1 MKKIVVVGGG
11 TAGWLTALFVQRTF
25 PSLDITVV
33 ESKDIGILGAGE
45 GSTPHLIS
53 FLDLLNIP
61 VSDLIQNCDATI
73 KNGIKFT
80 NWKNDEDFYYNSFL
94 INPNSEVSLHKLFPA
109 TLSNHPLLMANFYK
123 TDNIKEID
131 FVAKLS
137 EKNKVPFVFTS
148 KQLENPIFDFNNHSS
163 FSVHFNATKFANRLK
178 EIGSIR
184 GINVIEKNITDVIL
198 DKNENVDYLVL
209 DNKEKIYCD
218 FVFDCSG
225 FHRLIIGNKYKSTF
239 NSYNDFI
246 PNDSAIPFFIKM
258 DKEIPPYTEAI
269 AMKYGWMWKIPL
281 QSRYGCGYVYDS
293 SVANEEDIIK
303 EIENH
308 LGFKP
313 EYPRKNKGS
322 FKFNAGYYEEPW
334 IKNCVAI
341 GLSSNFIE
349 PLEATSIWVSIIS
362 LQKILSGTEWLF
374 NNNETIRNDFNLF
387 VKNINDEI
395 SNFIYFHYMSKR
407 KDTEF
412 WKKFTYDNAPK
423 YLKNKIDIWQ
433 YRFPN
438 NFDTSKLFDGHNWM
452 MVGSNIGL
460 LNSSIAKTYFEY
472 SEDSKMALSSY
483 ENFKKIQDDVLEECI
498 NHNSFLEYFNEN

>member
-1 MKKIVVVGGG
+1 
-11 TAGWLTALFVQRTF
+11 
-25 PSLDITVV
+25 
-33 ESKDIGILGAGE
+33 
-45 GSTPHLIS
+45 
-53 FLDLLNIP
+53 
-61 VSDLIQNCDATI
+61 
-73 KNGIKFT
+73 
-80 NWKNDEDFYYNSFL
+80 
-94 INPNSEVSLHKLFPA
+94 
-109 TLSNHPLLMANFYK
+109 MANFYK

-131 FVAKLS
+131 FIAKLS
-137 EKNKVPFVFTS
+137 EKNKVPFVFKS
-148 KQLENPIFDFNNHSS
+148 EQLENPIFNFENHSN

-184 GINVIEKNITDVIL
+184 GINIIEKNIIDVVL
-198 DKNENVDYLVL
+198 DKNENVEYLVL
-209 DNKEKIYCD
+209 DNKEKVYCD
-218 FVFDCSG
+218 FIFDCSG

-239 NSYNDFI
+239 NNYNKFI

-258 DKEIPPYTEAI
+258 DKEIPPYTEAV
-269 AMKYGWMWKIPL
+269 AMKYGWIWKIPL

-293 SVANEEDIIK
+293 SVASEEDIVK
-303 EIENH
+303 EIEDY
-308 LGFKP
+308 LGFEP

-374 NNNETIRNDFNLF
+374 NNNEKVRNDFNLF
-387 VKNINDEI
+387 AKNINNEI
-395 SNFIYFHYMSKR
+395 LNFIYFHYMSKR

-412 WKKFTYDNAPK
+412 WQKFTYENAPED
-423 YLKNKIDIWQ
+423 LKNKLDIWQ

-452 MVGSNIGL
+452 MIGSNIGIL
-460 LNSSIAKTYFEY
+460 DSSIAKTYFEY
-472 SEDSKMALSSY
+472 SEDSRMVLSLY
-483 ENFKKIQDDVLEECI
+483 EDFKKTQDEILEECI
-498 NHNSFLEYFNEN
+498 SHNSFLEYINEN